1 MELKSMT
8 SEELAN
14 GKFDLLNGQEQRKI
28 LNKVFSLLR
37 ILYKISAV

>member
-14 GKFDLLNGQEQRKI
+14 GKFDLLNGQGQRKI
-28 LNKVFSLLR
+28 LNKEKTLLR